1 MSKNSAIQT
10 YEASKAYAQAVEN
23 RRKRSSKPLPQKPKF
38 KKRNPSDYD
47 EE

>member
-23 RRKRSSKPLPQKPKF
+23 RRKRSGKAVTSKPKF
-38 KKRNPSDYD
+38 KKRHQTDQ
-47 EE
+47 EED